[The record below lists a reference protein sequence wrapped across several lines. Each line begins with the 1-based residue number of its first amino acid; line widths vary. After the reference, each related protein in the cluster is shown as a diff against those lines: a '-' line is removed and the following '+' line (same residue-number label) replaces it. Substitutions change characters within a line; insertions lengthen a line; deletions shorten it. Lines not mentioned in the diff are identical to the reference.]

1 MKPGIELSIIVPVL
15 NEEGLVQKSLA
26 RVREVAPSAELIVVD
41 GGSSDSTP
49 DMAVNYAD
57 TLLTASRGRSY
68 QMNAGAKAASGK
80 YLLFLHADTYLPKNF
95 EPALRSWAGT
105 APMWGNFY
113 LRLTGSASIFRLIE
127 RMINLRTKIIG
138 CVTGDQC
145 QIVRADVFR
154 DIGGFPDIPL
164 LEDVALSKC
173 LGRLMP
179 PKLIAADV
187 VSSSRR
193 WEERGIF
200 RTILLMW
207 ALRLAY
213 SVGIPPRF
221 FSKSYR
227 PYS

>member
-1 MKPGIELSIIVPVL
+1 VKSSIELSIIVPTL
-15 NEEGLVQKSLA
+15 NEEGLVQKNLT
-26 RVREVAPSAELIVVD
+26 RVREAAPNAELIVVD
-41 GGSSDSTP
+41 GGSNDATSDI
-49 DMAVNYAD
+49 AAHYAD
-57 TLLTASRGRSY
+57 VILEAPMGRSC

-80 YLLFLHADTYLPKNF
+80 YLLFLHADTCLPDNF
-95 EPALRSWAGT
+95 ELAFRAWT
-105 APMWGNFY
+105 RTTPMWGSFH
-113 LRLTGSASIFRLIE
+113 LRLSGSASIFRLIE

-145 QIVRADVFR
+145 QIIRADVFR

-164 LEDVALSKC
+164 LEDVAISKH

-179 PKLIAADV
+179 PKVIAADV

-193 WEERGIF
+193 WEERGVF

-207 ALRLAY
+207 VFRLAY
-213 SVGIPPRF
+213 SLGVHPRF

-227 PYS
+227 QCS